1 MGLMN
6 VQSLLPKIA
15 ALQHDHLNRL
25 HYDVC
30 VLTETWLR
38 SATPSRLVIFPG
50 YALHRADRPGDA
62 GYGGVA
68 VLVRISYEASVI
80 PQPASDCAD
89 CRL

>member
-1 MGLMN
+1 MGLLN

-38 SATPSRLVIFPG
+38 SATLPIRRGVQWRPSNRT
-50 YALHRADRPGDA
+50 
-62 GYGGVA
+62 
-68 VLVRISYEASVI
+68 
-80 PQPASDCAD
+80 
-89 CRL
+89 